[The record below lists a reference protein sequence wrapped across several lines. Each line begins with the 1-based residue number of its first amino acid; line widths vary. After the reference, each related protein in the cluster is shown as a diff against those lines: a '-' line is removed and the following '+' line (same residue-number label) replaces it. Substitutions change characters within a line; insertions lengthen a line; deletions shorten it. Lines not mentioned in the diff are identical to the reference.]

1 MTTIH
6 FIYFVLFASVL
17 GAYPAMINLGLVSMG
32 GVLMFILTLTAFFLF
47 VSNPRIRKQSAIPIL
62 FLFLF
67 VVVDLVARVT
77 APVNPKTIFN
87 TILWAGVLFTVL
99 ASSGLNVR
107 NTRTIDKVNKVLSI
121 CGSIILIT
129 MLILAISD
137 SNDPATTQV
146 AYLFFCF
153 YTIGY
158 LSGKKEF
165 LFYALI
171 IIVAHMI
178 TENRTIVVVES
189 VVLVFAREL
198 VYCQNKT
205 EALSG
210 KIKYFLFKLSAL
222 SVITLLF
229 VNTPVLDAFIGGD
242 QAVEIGGVALNTSG
256 RSARWEDV
264 YLSAKESIWF
274 GKGVDVPDEFHDL
287 ERWMHP
293 HNDYLRLL
301 HRLGAIGLGVWI
313 LFFLT
318 MMFILRKAMKRLGD
332 SKEKRFVQTTYLYS
346 MGVALFMVTD
356 NTIVYS
362 YVMFPFAV
370 MVGISLSI
378 YSMLCVSKSN
388 VIHLRATCK
397 VH

>member
-1 MTTIH
+1 
-6 FIYFVLFASVL
+6 
-17 GAYPAMINLGLVSMG
+17 MG
-32 GVLMFILTLTAFFLF
+32 GVLMSVIASTAFVLF
-47 VSNPRIRKQSAIPIL
+47 MSNPRIKKLCATPIL

-67 VVVDLVARVT
+67 VVLDLVARVT
-77 APVNPKTIFN
+77 APVNFKTMFN
-87 TILWAGVLFTVL
+87 TILWAGVLFIML
-99 ASSGLNVR
+99 ISSGLNVR
-107 NTRTIDKVNKVLSI
+107 SACTIDKMNKILSI
-121 CGSIILIT
+121 CGPIMLLI
-129 MLILAISD
+129 MLTIAFSG
-137 SNDPATTQV
+137 SHDPATTQV

-153 YTIGY
+153 YLIGY

-189 VVLVFAREL
+189 VVLMFAREL

-229 VNTPVLDAFIGGD
+229 VNTPVLDAFLGGD
-242 QAVEIGGVALNTSG
+242 QAVEIGGVTLNTSG

-274 GKGVDVPDEFHDL
+274 GKGVDVPDEFYDL

-318 MMFILRKAMKRLGD
+318 MMFILRKAMKYLYD

-370 MVGISLSI
+370 MVGISFSI
-378 YSMLCVSKSN
+378 YNAMYKQEKL
-388 VIHLRATCK
+388 I
-397 VH
+397 